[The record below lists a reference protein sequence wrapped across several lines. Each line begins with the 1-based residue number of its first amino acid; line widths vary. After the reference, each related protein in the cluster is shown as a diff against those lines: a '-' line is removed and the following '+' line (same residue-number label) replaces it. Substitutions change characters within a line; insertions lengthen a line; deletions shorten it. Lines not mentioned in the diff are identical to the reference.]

1 MEDAQN
7 STQQALSGKLCCRYT
22 EQLVGEAELRCI
34 QNTLKFQK
42 AKEMILGYIFEAKW
56 KIRLGLEK
64 ARGEFISASVMLSR
78 TASNRGDFIVQ
89 IFFHHPLH
97 HSALCFPIS

>member
-7 STQQALSGKLCCRYT
+7 STQQVLSSKLCCRYT
-22 EQLVGEAELRCI
+22 EQLVGEAERRCI

-42 AKEMILGYIFEAKW
+42 AKEMILAYIFEAKW

-64 ARGEFISASVMLSR
+64 ARGEFISASVMLSGLPATGEISLFR
-78 TASNRGDFIVQ
+78 SFSIIHFI
-89 IFFHHPLH
+89 ILH
-97 HSALCFPIS
+97 SVFP

>member
-42 AKEMILGYIFEAKW
+42 AKEMIL
-56 KIRLGLEK
+56 
-64 ARGEFISASVMLSR
+64 
-78 TASNRGDFIVQ
+78 
-89 IFFHHPLH
+89 
-97 HSALCFPIS
+97 